1 MATNFGSG
9 KESLIG
15 IENFG
20 NRLRHLIGNDS
31 VSSFA
36 KSCGISTSTINK
48 YIKPSKDMEKSTYP
62 GIDKV
67 LKISAYTGY
76 SLAWLIT
83 GEEEKQVSDE
93 EQQGRWM
100 AVFKDMSFNQKSVAL
115 DSFKQNGILGTLNKD
130 IFSKPR

>member
-1 MATNFGSG
+1 MATNFGSS
-9 KESLIG
+9 KEPLIG

-48 YIKPSKDMEKSTYP
+48 YIKPSKDMEKPTYP

-67 LKISAYTGY
+67 LKISACTGY

-83 GEEEKQVSDE
+83 GEEEKQVSNE
-93 EQQGRWM
+93 EQQKRWM
-100 AVFKDMSFNQKSVAL
+100 DVFKDMSSDQKLIAL
-115 DSFKQNGILGTLNKD
+115 ESFKQKGILGTLDSNIFNK
-130 IFSKPR
+130 RR